1 MDWIALQPAPEDM
14 PAWGWQALRFT
25 PRVARVEEAWLLELS
40 ASWRLFGG
48 RAALRRA
55 LLRDDLPQG
64 WVTPPWAAG
73 PTALVALALLRLR
86 AAGEPLPPAAQR
98 PDALRLDL
106 LSAARPHLPLLARSG
121 LRTWGELRAL
131 PRAPVARR
139 FGRELLLALDQ
150 AWGQA
155 PETYVWQVLPEVF
168 EQSLELPAIA
178 CSAPELMAAAWR
190 LLGQLQLWLRA
201 RQRGVLAFGLE
212 WRLDLRRLDGVAL
225 PPTGDLVVRTAE
237 PVQAMDHLGRL
248 LREQLART
256 TLAAPARSL
265 RLYSIDT
272 VPWGGAAR
280 TLLSE
285 EVREGDRLH
294 QLVERLSARL
304 GPARVQRPRLQAD
317 WRPEAMQRWEPAQAV
332 GAGRGSASAPAPAPA
347 PVSPSPS
354 AGSGDAAAPYPSHAF
369 AGALSAPWL
378 VEPPLLLSMEGEQP
392 CYQGRLELLTR
403 RQRIETGWWEPG
415 GVVVRDYCIARSARA
430 GLLWVFC
437 EHAGRADSRTPRWYL
452 QGLYA

>member
-1 MDWIALQPAPEDM
+1 MI
-14 PAWGWQALRFT
+14 
-25 PRVARVEEAWLLELS
+25 
-40 ASWRLFGG
+40 G
-48 RAALRRA
+48 RASCRER
-55 LLRDDLPQG
+55 
-64 WVTPPWAAG
+64 VY
-73 PTALVALALLRLR
+73 
-86 AAGEPLPPAAQR
+86 
-98 PDALRLDL
+98 
-106 LSAARPHLPLLARSG
+106 

-178 CSAPELMAAAWR
+178 SSAPELMAAAWR

-280 TLLSE
+280 TLLAE

-332 GAGRGSASAPAPAPA
+332 GAGRGSASAPAP
-347 PVSPSPS
+347 VSPSASAS
-354 AGSGDAAAPYPSHAF
+354 AGPGDAAASHPSHAF
-369 AGALSAPWL
+369 AGVLSAPWL